1 MITNN
6 SLKEYYVKLQGLYDN
21 AVNLLTAINQSLSS
35 TASEVTVNMQQEDG
49 TVLTSRIPSFLYLEN
64 KLEQIDSNFSNLFS
78 MPESGEAWFT
88 KSSGAYKLNFIRTNT
103 APLRPEFK
111 TSDIYASMTN
121 NNFLKDLVSPK
132 TFLKI
137 NITNLPDNIENMYMK
152 KIVFFNQDI
161 FSSLQQ
167 MGIKTYDEY
176 KAALYNFTAGTDYE
190 EYDNVIDLPIRKDT
204 YKSRFEILELPDLTK
219 DGGSNP
225 WVDKVGSNTKKLSY
239 KIRLNTLEY
248 SDQEDT
254 SVMFTLKVGDYLCIG
269 NQLAIYKVKNVNMD
283 DMTIIIE
290 ENVGHIALQTIAE
303 NPDMVLQIYNDD
315 YSAYHYAQ
323 IPLEENRYICIFLGT
338 ISNNTRSLLSD
349 AYLIDLSTIYI
360 KDAGGNY
367 INDEYGNHLSY
378 IDYYNK
384 YCTNIGDLILGL
396 TESAYPQ
403 LSNYNATTLNDI
415 QDGAETQKYVNMT
428 LDTENILRVVPINKH
443 LTDDITSDEIVSLH
457 AQKNDINSQLQT
469 VQDNINQ
476 VYSTLINTDFSQQ
489 VTITQ
494 QSLQTQVQKY
504 YTERTNLQ
512 KQLNAIIDNIN
523 SKSMDLRITGSEVKY
538 RIRGIAQTQLVEEYI
553 RGISN
558 DKVYVIGMDLEYKY
572 KSTTKDTTT
581 VTVINSDTFT
591 DWVKLNNIDRQR
603 KLVFNQSISAY
614 NLDFVEYSGTDN
626 IIKWNQIDIPIQE
639 GEDVIIRVRYKI
651 NIGQPFVN
659 IYTPWSDEMTMIFP
673 SEFENGVEV
682 SSIIDV
688 NREDAVTAAF
698 SKTLID
704 EGYAEHVQNKVV
716 SSEQTFFHM
725 PENIYSGFNTAENNL
740 ISLKDKLT
748 AMVNDIET
756 YKVLIDNAAN
766 SKYEVYITYDQYEVL
781 LSPNSINKIN
791 VYNTDHITDTYIR
804 KDMNIVVK
812 NTGNVRLNLY
822 SIFPGNTNISLIESN
837 MQFYNEYITHYERVP
852 IFINNILSGQYLGQ
866 WIYFRQDN
874 VYTGEEIYFNKESQT
889 IDDVNAIAE
898 KSPFIFDSFATEYI
912 GVDNQQV
919 LLGYRKRS
927 LNSSSGATYHYWGS
941 LTVEIVD
948 GVKQLVYDPGFTTI
962 SSINAL
968 YDGVTMNTFMYINH
982 GASETNNKYL
992 MKFEDI
998 KGFNKSMQVVTL
1010 DAKTSIAQFVTNYTP
1025 TGFNQVAD
1033 FNAAFLYPSVLSKEQ
1048 LLTEG
1053 GEKDSVFVEVGEQKV
1068 IPIVFEYFVDGT
1080 EKQKISKSL
1089 YFDIRNSLISNPK
1102 HYMIEVTGNY
1112 DFTATGDIYSNID
1125 NIGIED
1131 NATSL

>member
-111 TSDIYASMTN
+111 TSDIYASMTD

-338 ISNNTRSLLSD
+338 VSNNTRSLLSD

-428 LDTENILRVVPINKH
+428 LDTDNILRVVPINKH